1 MRMIAAALGAS
12 MFMAF
17 PQSAWSWGDTG
28 HKVVA
33 LIATHYLPPP
43 LMARI
48 NAMLAADPDNLTAH
62 DFASAATWADRYRD
76 ENNRHDHYEETKRW
90 HFVDLEISGP
100 NITQACWGRH
110 PLPAGTLAS
119 NGDKMDCVVD
129 KINQFAT
136 ELSSPRMD
144 AEERVMALKFLLH
157 FVGDVHQPL
166 HSSDNHDEGG
176 NEVNV
181 IAAEFREGKL
191 HGYWDTQFV
200 EALGSSPKDI
210 ADKLFNA
217 ITPSEKETWEE
228 GKPDDWAKEAFALS
242 KQDAYGNPPLS
253 KTRLEHLS
261 PGYVTKAET
270 DASLQLSRAGVRL
283 ARMLRDAVGTP

>member
-1 MRMIAAALGAS
+1 MAAL
-12 MFMAF
+12 
-17 PQSAWSWGDTG
+17 PQLPDILGERCGDRLG
-28 HKVVA
+28 QE
-33 LIATHYLPPP
+33 LPSVRSQT
-43 LMARI
+43 AVQTVCR
-48 NAMLAADPDNLTAH
+48 LTL
-62 DFASAATWADRYRD
+62 FR
-76 ENNRHDHYEETKRW
+76 
-90 HFVDLEISGP
+90 G
-100 NITQACWGRH
+100 
-110 PLPAGTLAS
+110 
-119 NGDKMDCVVD
+119 MDCVVD

-136 ELSSPRMD
+136 ELSLPRMD

-242 KQDAYGNPPLS
+242 KQDAYSNPPLS

-283 ARMLRDAVGTP
+283 ARMLRDALGTP

>member
-76 ENNRHDHYEETKRW
+76 ENNRHDHYEEIKRW

-100 NITQACWGRH
+100 NITQACWGGI
-110 PLPAGTLAS
+110 PCP
-119 NGDKMDCVVD
+119 
-129 KINQFAT
+129 
-136 ELSSPRMD
+136 
-144 AEERVMALKFLLH
+144 
-157 FVGDVHQPL
+157 
-166 HSSDNHDEGG
+166 
-176 NEVNV
+176 
-181 IAAEFREGKL
+181 
-191 HGYWDTQFV
+191 
-200 EALGSSPKDI
+200 
-210 ADKLFNA
+210 
-217 ITPSEKETWEE
+217 
-228 GKPDDWAKEAFALS
+228 
-242 KQDAYGNPPLS
+242 
-253 KTRLEHLS
+253 
-261 PGYVTKAET
+261 
-270 DASLQLSRAGVRL
+270 L
-283 ARMLRDAVGTP
+283 ARSPLTATKWIA